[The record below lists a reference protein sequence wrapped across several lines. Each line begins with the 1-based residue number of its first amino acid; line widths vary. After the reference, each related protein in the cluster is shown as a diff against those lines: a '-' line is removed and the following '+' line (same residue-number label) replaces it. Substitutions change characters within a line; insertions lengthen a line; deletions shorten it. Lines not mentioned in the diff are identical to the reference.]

1 MNDLFSRIFLKV
13 CLHAAVSYAAY
24 LVWLIL
30 QSFLGGEG
38 SSDSLLVCIFI
49 VNCTTLILCRLNR
62 ILERLPRDDEDQ

>member
-1 MNDLFSRIFLKV
+1 MSDLFNKVFLKL

-30 QSFLGGEG
+30 ESFLGGEG

-49 VNCTTLILCRLNR
+49 VNCTTLVLCKLNR
-62 ILERLPRDDEDQ
+62 ILEQLPMDDEKQ